1 MGWGR
6 DRGLRSSPPG
16 PEKIFGDTFGPLPFG
31 STPSLPTPRG
41 CPICPPSLS
50 WSSVSR
56 RVITAL
62 FSFAQGDAA
71 RICFAS
77 SSVHSA
83 AGLLFQTGSAA
94 MRLDLVRFE
103 LRELNRESAF
113 PTQFQCNGLGKRPG
127 AAVIASGAREDI

>member
-41 CPICPPSLS
+41 CPIGPPSLS

-62 FSFAQGDAA
+62 FSFTQGDRA
-71 RICFAS
+71 RTCLAS
-77 SSVHSA
+77 SSVHWA

-94 MRLDLVRFE
+94 MRSEEHTSELQSLRHLV
-103 LRELNRESAF
+103 
-113 PTQFQCNGLGKRPG
+113 C
-127 AAVIASGAREDI
+127 